1 MASLN
6 SLLNP
11 ESSQERDMR
20 LQQHAQ
26 QQSSSS
32 PSPPPPNTMAYER
45 AAAESN
51 YYAQTDIVMRPHEPH
66 PDCPDTLACLPDTN
80 GRPQHTLPVIL
91 RCAILGSPKK
101 RLTIREIYAA
111 MEKKYPYY
119 KTAGPAWKQ
128 SVRHHLSLN
137 RLFER
142 QQRPATDPGFGSYW
156 TVNLDAPPGTKRPRK
171 RGRTQKE
178 IIIQT
183 NPGPMI
189 ERPYIPMMPIRM
201 EHHQPAPAPTPLMPS
216 PPPQRVVPPPLP
228 PPPRRQDSSHSAHSA
243 HGAHPA
249 HPPPPPQV
257 ASSSSTRL
265 RPVDAHSFQTSA
277 VRSSPYDDDDDDEMD
292 WGPGGPQTISD
303 EDYSEDEP
311 MVHASAYS
319 HYQAPL
325 SAASSSSASTSY
337 HHSAAHSPV
346 GHSHSSHSHASHSG
360 HTMHP
365 SHTPYSSHS
374 SHPNHT
380 PAHAPHP
387 PARPGLQGA
396 FSSSYDTPH
405 IAPPQDPAVARLRQ
419 EIDAMKRHSSDQEA
433 LTIRLSNSLTR
444 AETDAARAKQA
455 LKMAESRL
463 EDESRRRVE
472 AERAADEEARLRRM
486 AEERLRSYQ
495 TRYGL
500 AAL

>member
-51 YYAQTDIVMRPHEPH
+51 YYAQTDIVMRPHESH

-156 TVNLDAPPGTKRPRK
+156 TVNLEAPPGTKRPRK

-189 ERPYIPMMPIRM
+189 ERPYIPMQIRV
-201 EHHQPAPAPTPLMPS
+201 EHHQPAPAPQPLLPS
-216 PPPQRVVPPPLP
+216 PPQQRTVPPPLP
-228 PPPRRQDSSHSAHSA
+228 PPPPPRREDSSHSTHGTHSTRGP
-243 HGAHPA
+243 HQP
-249 HPPPPPQV
+249 V
-257 ASSSSTRL
+257 ASASSTRL

-277 VRSSPYDDDDDDEMD
+277 VRGSPYDDEDDDEMD

-303 EDYSEDEP
+303 DDFSEDEP
-311 MVHASAYS
+311 MIHTTTYP
-319 HYQAPL
+319 HYQSPL
-325 SAASSSSASTSY
+325 SASSSSSTNTSY
-337 HHSAAHSPV
+337 HHPPAHSPV
-346 GHSHSSHSHASHSG
+346 NHTHSIHSHSSHTNHAIHSR
-360 HTMHP
+360 
-365 SHTPYSSHS
+365 
-374 SHPNHT
+374 
-380 PAHAPHP
+380 
-387 PARPGLQGA
+387 RPGLQGS
-396 FSSSYDTPH
+396 FSSSYQPA
-405 IAPPQDPAVARLRQ
+405 IAPPPEDPAVTRLKQ
-419 EIDAMKRHSSDQEA
+419 EIEALKRHSSDQEA

-455 LKMAESRL
+455 LKMADSRL
-463 EDESRRRVE
+463 EDETRRRVE

-495 TRYGL
+495 SRHGL
-500 AAL
+500 ASL

>member
-1 MASLN
+1 
-6 SLLNP
+6 
-11 ESSQERDMR
+11 MR

-156 TVNLDAPPGTKRPRK
+156 TVNLEAPPGTKRPRK
-171 RGRTQKE
+171 RGRTQKD

-183 NPGPMI
+183 NPGPMM
-189 ERPYIPMMPIRM
+189 ERPYMPMMPIRM
-201 EHHQPAPAPTPLMPS
+201 EHHQPSPVPAPLITS
-216 PPPQRVVPPPLP
+216 PPPQRAVPPPLP
-228 PPPRRQDSSHSAHSA
+228 PPPRREDSSHSAHGPHST
-243 HGAHPA
+243 
-249 HPPPPPQV
+249 HPPPPPV
-257 ASSSSTRL
+257 APSSSTRL

-277 VRSSPYDDDDDDEMD
+277 VRGSPYDDDDDDEMD

-303 EDYSEDEP
+303 EDFSEDEP
-311 MVHASAYS
+311 IVHSSAYP

-325 SAASSSSASTSY
+325 SAASSSTASTGY
-337 HHSAAHSPV
+337 HSSSHSPV
-346 GHSHSSHSHASHSG
+346 THSHSTHS
-360 HTMHP
+360 HP
-365 SHTPYSSHS
+365 SHANHAVHS

-380 PAHAPHP
+380 NHTSHPNHMPAHQSHQPG
-387 PARPGLQGA
+387 RSGLQGA
-396 FSSSYDTPH
+396 FSSPYDPGVVSSAH
-405 IAPPQDPAVARLRQ
+405 DPTVMRLRQ
-419 EIDAMKRHSSDQEA
+419 EIEALKRHSSDQEA

-463 EDESRRRVE
+463 EDETRRRVE

-495 TRYGL
+495 TRFGL
-500 AAL
+500 AAM